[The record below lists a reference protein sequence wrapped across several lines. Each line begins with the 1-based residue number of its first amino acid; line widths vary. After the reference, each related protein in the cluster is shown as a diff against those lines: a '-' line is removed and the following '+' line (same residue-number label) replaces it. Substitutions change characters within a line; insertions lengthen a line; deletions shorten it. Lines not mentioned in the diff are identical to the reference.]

1 MGVGVCG
8 FREDPCGLCS
18 FWFISPRLSSTAA
31 PYRHKMHT
39 PLSLSILRCWL
50 LAVLA
55 LNCSSSSVVGPQS
68 VSPPPQPGG
77 AEMVFW
83 CSFSEPPMT
92 NPFACSHPPCCWGDR
107 LQGWNQNARH
117 GSCAARSRAPVG
129 VGLVSQIS
137 KAGQQAGNSGRTSCY
152 GLEAELPFFQET
164 SVWL

>member
-107 LQGWNQNARH
+107 LQGWESERQAWLLCCQVT
-117 GSCAARSRAPVG
+117 GSCRCG
-129 VGLVSQIS
+129 
-137 KAGQQAGNSGRTSCY
+137 AGESNQQGRPAGWKLRQDLLLWS
-152 GLEAELPFFQET
+152 
-164 SVWL
+164 